1 MTLLISFFGFA
12 GRMAGDL
19 LTTALGWASS
29 LLFGRVPRSHQVL
42 LVLMMAFSF
51 LWLILVLALVL
62 PAVGSFLLSAT
73 PHPPFVDQQLLGMV
87 ILYSVLLLP
96 LAVGLAGYLVP
107 AEGEREG
114 GLQMVR
120 DVLRGYVLTPLLSG
134 ILIFL
139 AGVGIVRKVRSKTHG
154 WADIH
159 VPVVM
164 KQGGYDT
171 VVHDLVD
178 ALESAGLN
186 VKVGDAPRVLTAPAA
201 LLTAVSGD
209 NVRKLRPDRLMEI
222 SARDLQIGIYPSDI
236 AISGTDPQ
244 SDASARRDPQPADHE
259 RGPPD
264 DERRGAEGRGRD
276 REGRRVRRHP
286 ARTAQRERTGA
297 AWTRSTIGGSSARPF
312 PPTNGTSCRSDPA
325 PGRTGS
331 ADWSRAGS
339 SPEGG
344 TGTGWTRGVVARSG
358 DLERG
363 TGWPRGQCPSS
374 ACRTHRLP
382 WEIERPEGLSARVS
396 WYWLWCRGSSCE
408 PRAER
413 SAESC

>member
-236 AISGTDPQ
+236 AISGTTRNRTRARAAILSRLTTSAAHLTTSAEAQKVEDAIAKVAA
-244 SDASARRDPQPADHE
+244 SDGTLRARLSASAQGHMDEIDDRLISAPIPTDEWDILYRIRLQVERDLLI
-259 RGPPD
+259 
-264 DERRGAEGRGRD
+264 GAE
-276 REGRRVRRHP
+276 P
-286 ARTAQRERTGA
+286 
-297 AWTRSTIGGSSARPF
+297 
-312 PPTNGTSCRSDPA
+312 GTEF
-325 PGRTGS
+325 PGREEP
-331 ADWSRAGS
+331 ALAGREAS
-339 SPEGG
+339 
-344 TGTGWTRGVVARSG
+344 
-358 DLERG
+358 
-363 TGWPRGQCPSS
+363 
-374 ACRTHRLP
+374 
-382 WEIERPEGLSARVS
+382 
-396 WYWLWCRGSSCE
+396 
-408 PRAER
+408 
-413 SAESC
+413 